1 MRQYIFGARN
11 KIHIIN
17 LEHTVPALNDAL
29 NFVNNLASKKNKVL
43 FVGTKRAASNIIRE
57 QAQRAGQPYVDH
69 RWLGGMLTNW
79 KTLRQSINRLKDLQ
93 TQSQDGTFAK
103 LTKREALERTREM
116 EKLERALGG
125 VKNMGGLPD
134 ALFVIDVDHEAIAIK
149 EAKNLGI
156 PVKNMLNHKQMHK
169 LKLKKLKKLLRLNAF
184 DEIDMTAV
192 TASMVKELRD
202 RTGLAMM
209 ECKKALTEAN
219 GDIELAID
227 NLRKSGQAKA
237 AKKAGN
243 IAADGAITIAQDG
256 NKALLLEVNCQTDFV
271 AKDENFAGFSA
282 QVAAAALAAGET
294 DAAKIAELKLE
305 DGATV
310 EEARIALVQKIGEN
324 IQVRRAQIIE
334 GENLAVY
341 KHGLKIGVVVS
352 YTGDAATG
360 KGIAMHVAAFNPV
373 AISAEGVSAE
383 LIAKEK
389 EIAEAKAIE
398 SGKPA
403 NIVEKMVTG
412 SVEKYLNE
420 VALDRQMYVIDND
433 KKVADVLKAT
443 GTTVVQFA
451 RFEVGEGIEKK
462 AELSFA
468 EEVAAAQAAAK

>member
-1 MRQYIFGARN
+1 
-11 KIHIIN
+11 
-17 LEHTVPALNDAL
+17 
-29 NFVNNLASKKNKVL
+29 
-43 FVGTKRAASNIIRE
+43 
-57 QAQRAGQPYVDH
+57 
-69 RWLGGMLTNW
+69 
-79 KTLRQSINRLKDLQ
+79 
-93 TQSQDGTFAK
+93 
-103 LTKREALERTREM
+103 
-116 EKLERALGG
+116 
-125 VKNMGGLPD
+125 
-134 ALFVIDVDHEAIAIK
+134 
-149 EAKNLGI
+149 
-156 PVKNMLNHKQMHK
+156 
-169 LKLKKLKKLLRLNAF
+169 
-184 DEIDMTAV
+184 MTAI

-243 IAADGAITIAQDG
+243 IAADGAITIVQEG
-256 NKALLLEVNCQTDFV
+256 NKAILVEVNCQTDFV
-271 AKDENFAGFSA
+271 AKDENFSNFSKA
-282 QVAAAALAAGET
+282 VATAALAAGET
-294 DAAKIAELKLE
+294 DAAKIAELKLA
-305 DGATV
+305 DGQSV

-324 IQVRRAQIIE
+324 IQVRRAKIVE
-334 GENLAVY
+334 GENLAIY

-352 YTGDAATG
+352 YTGDADTG

-373 AISAEGVSAE
+373 AVNAEAVPAD

-389 EIAEAKAIE
+389 GIAEAKALE

-412 SVEKYLNE
+412 SVDKYLNE

-443 GTTVVQFA
+443 GTTVAEFV

>member
-1 MRQYIFGARN
+1 
-11 KIHIIN
+11 
-17 LEHTVPALNDAL
+17 
-29 NFVNNLASKKNKVL
+29 
-43 FVGTKRAASNIIRE
+43 
-57 QAQRAGQPYVDH
+57 
-69 RWLGGMLTNW
+69 
-79 KTLRQSINRLKDLQ
+79 
-93 TQSQDGTFAK
+93 
-103 LTKREALERTREM
+103 
-116 EKLERALGG
+116 
-125 VKNMGGLPD
+125 
-134 ALFVIDVDHEAIAIK
+134 
-149 EAKNLGI
+149 
-156 PVKNMLNHKQMHK
+156 
-169 LKLKKLKKLLRLNAF
+169 
-184 DEIDMTAV
+184 MTAV

-209 ECKKALTEAN
+209 ECKKASTEAD

-243 IAADGAITIAQDG
+243 IAADGAITIVQEG
-256 NKALLLEVNCQTDFV
+256 NKAILVEVNCQTDFV
-271 AKDENFAGFSA
+271 AKDGNFAGFSE
-282 QVAAAALAAGET
+282 QVAKAALAANET
-294 DAAKIAELKLE
+294 DAAKIAELKLA
-305 DGATV
+305 DGHTV

-324 IQVRRAQIIE
+324 IQVRRASIIE

-352 YTGDAATG
+352 YTGDAETG
-360 KGIAMHVAAFNPV
+360 KGLAMHIAAFNPV
-373 AISAEGVSAE
+373 AVSADQVPAD

-389 EIAEAKAIE
+389 EIAEAKALE

-420 VALDRQMYVIDND
+420 VVLERQQYVIDND
-433 KKVADVLKAT
+433 KKVAEILKAT
-443 GTTVVQFA
+443 GTTVAQFT

>member
-1 MRQYIFGARN
+1 
-11 KIHIIN
+11 
-17 LEHTVPALNDAL
+17 
-29 NFVNNLASKKNKVL
+29 
-43 FVGTKRAASNIIRE
+43 
-57 QAQRAGQPYVDH
+57 
-69 RWLGGMLTNW
+69 
-79 KTLRQSINRLKDLQ
+79 
-93 TQSQDGTFAK
+93 
-103 LTKREALERTREM
+103 
-116 EKLERALGG
+116 
-125 VKNMGGLPD
+125 
-134 ALFVIDVDHEAIAIK
+134 
-149 EAKNLGI
+149 
-156 PVKNMLNHKQMHK
+156 
-169 LKLKKLKKLLRLNAF
+169 
-184 DEIDMTAV
+184 MTAV

-209 ECKKALTEAN
+209 ECKKALTEAG

-243 IAADGAITIAQDG
+243 IAADGAITIIQNG
-256 NKALLLEVNCQTDFV
+256 NKAILVEVNCQTDFV
-271 AKDENFAGFSA
+271 AKDENFKNFSDK
-282 QVAAAALAAGET
+282 VAAAALAAGET

-310 EEARIALVQKIGEN
+310 EESRVALVQKIGEN
-324 IQVRRAQIIE
+324 IQVRRAQIVE

-352 YTGDAATG
+352 YTGDADTG

-373 AISAEGVSAE
+373 AVNAEAVSAD

-389 EIAEAKAIE
+389 EIAEAKALE

-412 SVEKYLNE
+412 SIEKYLNE

-443 GTTVVQFA
+443 GTVVAQFV

-462 AELSFA
+462 AEMSFA
-468 EEVAAAQAAAK
+468 DEVAAAQAAAAQ